1 MYPLQAPAPGP
12 PQEGAI
18 SHEFVVWQVEEKGRY
33 ARKSIKFYL
42 IPRPA
47 AAKGGGRGD
56 MLINKKILFVCFLCL
71 ETTQSSVCNCYV
83 TDYTNSLS
91 APVQTA

>member
-1 MYPLQAPAPGP
+1 MYPLQALAPGA
-12 PQEGAI
+12 PQEGTI
-18 SHEFVVWQVEEKGRY
+18 SREFAVWQVEEKSRY

-56 MLINKKILFVCFLCL
+56 MLINKKILFVCLFLML
-71 ETTQSSVCNCYV
+71 GDNTE
-83 TDYTNSLS
+83 LS
-91 APVQTA
+91 M